1 VSTTT
6 AFRDMYSGGSRKT
19 DYDFIYIQAQR
30 RVAERAFAERFK
42 RDPRDTSCVCCG
54 RDFAVKQYESLKE
67 ATEYE
72 RSRGGSETPLSEYV
86 ERDDVLVVE
95 EVTDSGA

>member
-1 VSTTT
+1 
-6 AFRDMYSGGSRKT
+6 MYSGGSRKT

-42 RDPRDTSCVCCG
+42 RDPRHVSCGCCG

-72 RSRGGSETPLSEYV
+72 RSRAGSEAPLSEYV
-86 ERDDVLVVE
+86 EPCDDHADLV
-95 EVTDSGA
+95 GADGGA